1 MVKKRKYANMQKK
14 ENDMENMIVVKD
26 TEYLERCWQAETWK
40 DLAEVVTNY
49 TWIATDGN
57 LVSMKR
63 KITRTKQ
70 YLKNR
75 IITESKTKKLTGEE
89 FKERNEQIKL
99 TFVMEIDEQLGKA
112 TQLWH
117 YNKKADAAGLSD
129 KERMEYYVDKAIKK
143 AEKYFKLF
151 Q

>member
-1 MVKKRKYANMQKK
+1 MQICKKD
-14 ENDMENMIVVKD
+14 NDMKNMIVVED
-26 TEYLERCWQAETWK
+26 TEYLERCWTAENWK
-40 DLAEVVTNY
+40 ELAEVITNY
-49 TWIATDGN
+49 TWIASDGN

-75 IITESKTKKLTGEE
+75 ILTESKIRKITGEDFE
-89 FKERNEQIKL
+89 KRNEQIKL
-99 TFVMEIDEQLGKA
+99 TFVIEIDEQLGKA

-117 YNKKADAAGLSD
+117 YNKKADAAGISD
-129 KERMEYYVDKAIKK
+129 KERMEYFVDKAGKK

>member
-1 MVKKRKYANMQKK
+1 
-14 ENDMENMIVVKD
+14 MENMIVVKD
-26 TEYLERCWQAETWK
+26 TEYLERCWQAPTWK
-40 DLAEVVTNY
+40 ELAEVVTNY
-49 TWIATDGN
+49 TWIASDGN

-63 KITRTKQ
+63 KITRTKR

-75 IITESKTKKLTGEE
+75 ILTESKIRKLAGEKFKKR
-89 FKERNEQIKL
+89 KEQIKL
-99 TFVMEIDEQLGKA
+99 TFVMEIDEQLGTA

-117 YNKKADAAGLSD
+117 YNKKADAAGIPD
-129 KERMEYYVDKAIKK
+129 KERMEHFVNKAIKK

>member
-1 MVKKRKYANMQKK
+1 MQKK
-14 ENDMENMIVVKD
+14 DNDMENMIVIKD

-40 DLAEVVTNY
+40 ELAEVITNY
-49 TWIATDGN
+49 TWIASDGN

-75 IITESKTKKLTGEE
+75 IQTESKIRRLTGEE
-89 FKERNEQIKL
+89 FKKRNEQIKL

-112 TQLWH
+112 AQLWH
-117 YNKKADAAGLSD
+117 YNKKADAAGISD
-129 KERMEYYVDKAIKK
+129 KERMEYFVNKASKK

>member
-1 MVKKRKYANMQKK
+1 MQTYKK
-14 ENDMENMIVVKD
+14 EKEMENMIVVKD
-26 TEYLERCWQAETWK
+26 TEYLERCWQAENWK
-40 DLAEVVTNY
+40 DLAEVITNY

-75 IITESKTKKLTGEE
+75 IQTESKIRRLTGEE
-89 FKERNEQIKL
+89 FKKRNEQIKL

-112 TQLWH
+112 AQLWH
-117 YNKKADAAGLSD
+117 YNKKADAAGISD
-129 KERMEYYVDKAIKK
+129 KERMEYFVNKASKK

>member
-1 MVKKRKYANMQKK
+1 
-14 ENDMENMIVVKD
+14 MENMIVVED
-26 TEYLERCWQAETWK
+26 MEYLERCWQAETWE
-40 DLAEVVTNY
+40 DLAVVITNY

-57 LVSMKR
+57 VVSMKR

-75 IITESKTKKLTGEE
+75 ILTEGKIKGLTGGD
-89 FKERNEQIKL
+89 FKERKEQIKL

-117 YNKKADAAGLSD
+117 YNKKADAAGISD
-129 KERMEYYVDKAIKK
+129 KERMEYFVDKAIKK

-151 Q
+151 QEKC

>member
-1 MVKKRKYANMQKK
+1 
-14 ENDMENMIVVKD
+14 MENMIVIKD

-40 DLAEVVTNY
+40 DLASVITSY

-75 IITESKTKKLTGEE
+75 ILTESKTRKLTGED
-89 FKERNEQIKL
+89 FKKLKEQIKL

-112 TQLWH
+112 TRRNTEKRLKR
-117 YNKKADAAGLSD
+117 N
-129 KERMEYYVDKAIKK
+129 RMPTN
-143 AEKYFKLF
+143 
-151 Q
+151 

>member
-1 MVKKRKYANMQKK
+1 MK
-14 ENDMENMIVVKD
+14 NMIVVED
-26 TEYLERCWQAETWK
+26 TEYLERCWQAENWK
-40 DLAEVVTNY
+40 DLAEVIMSY

-75 IITESKTKKLTGEE
+75 ILTERKTRKLTGED
-89 FKERNEQIKL
+89 FKELKEQIKL
-99 TFVMEIDEQLGKA
+99 TFVVEIDEQLGKA

-117 YNKKADAAGLSD
+117 YNKKADAAGISD
-129 KERMEYYVDKAIKK
+129 KERMEYFVNKASKK

>member
-1 MVKKRKYANMQKK
+1 MKIYKYAKK
-14 ENDMENMIVVKD
+14 DNDMENMIVIKD
-26 TEYLERCWQAETWK
+26 TEYLERCWQAEDWK
-40 DLAEVVTNY
+40 ELAEVITNY
-49 TWIATDGN
+49 TWIASDGN

-75 IITESKTKKLTGEE
+75 ILTESKTRQLTGEE
-89 FKERNEQIKL
+89 FEKRKEQIKL

-112 TQLWH
+112 AQLWH
-117 YNKKADAAGLSD
+117 YNKKADAAGISD
-129 KERMEYYVDKAIKK
+129 KERMEYFVDKASKK

>member
-1 MVKKRKYANMQKK
+1 MGNMK
-14 ENDMENMIVVKD
+14 IVKD
-26 TEYLERCWQAETWK
+26 TEYLERCWQVETWK
-40 DLAEVVTNY
+40 ELAGVITNY

-75 IITESKTKKLTGEE
+75 IVTESKVRKLAGEDFE
-89 FKERNEQIKL
+89 KRNEQIKL

-117 YNKKADAAGLSD
+117 YNKKADAAGISD
-129 KERMEYYVDKAIKK
+129 KERMEHFVDKASKK

>member
-1 MVKKRKYANMQKK
+1 MKIYKYAKK
-14 ENDMENMIVVKD
+14 DNDMENMIVVED
-26 TEYLERCWQAETWK
+26 TEYLERCWKAPTWK
-40 DLAEVVTNY
+40 ELAGVITNY

-57 LVSMKR
+57 VVSMKR

-75 IITESKTKKLTGEE
+75 ILTESKIRKLTGEK
-89 FKERNEQIKL
+89 FKKRKEQVKL

-112 TQLWH
+112 AQLWH
-117 YNKKADAAGLSD
+117 YNKKADAAGISD
-129 KERMEYYVDKAIKK
+129 KERMEYFVDKASKK

>member
-1 MVKKRKYANMQKK
+1 MNK
-14 ENDMENMIVVKD
+14 MIVVED
-26 TEYLERCWQAETWK
+26 NEYLERCWQAETWK
-40 DLAEVVTNY
+40 ELAEVITNY

-75 IITESKTKKLTGEE
+75 ILTESKINKLTGED
-89 FKERNEQIKL
+89 FKKRNEQIKL

-117 YNKKADAAGLSD
+117 YNKKADAAGISD
-129 KERMEYYVDKAIKK
+129 KERMEYFVDKASKK

>member
-1 MVKKRKYANMQKK
+1 
-14 ENDMENMIVVKD
+14 MENMIVIKD

-40 DLAEVVTNY
+40 ELAKVITNY
-49 TWIATDGN
+49 TWIASDGN

-75 IITESKTKKLTGEE
+75 ILTESATRKLTGED
-89 FKERNEQIKL
+89 FKKRKEQIKL

-117 YNKKADAAGLSD
+117 YNKKADAAGISD
-129 KERMEYYVDKAIKK
+129 KERMEYFVNKASKK

>member
-1 MVKKRKYANMQKK
+1 MQKDK
-14 ENDMENMIVVKD
+14 EMENMIVIKD

-40 DLAEVVTNY
+40 ELAKVITSY

-75 IITESKTKKLTGEE
+75 ILTESKIRELTGEE
-89 FKERNEQIKL
+89 FKKRNEQIKL
-99 TFVMEIDEQLGKA
+99 TFVLEIDEQLGKA

-117 YNKKADAAGLSD
+117 YNKKADAAGISD
-129 KERMEYYVDKAIKK
+129 KERMEYFVDKASKK

>member
-1 MVKKRKYANMQKK
+1 MQKG
-14 ENDMENMIVVKD
+14 ENKMDKMIVVTD
-26 TEYLERCWQAETWK
+26 EEYLERCWQVETWK
-40 DLAEVVTNY
+40 DLAEVITSY

-75 IITESKTKKLTGEE
+75 ILTERKTRKLTGEE
-89 FKERNEQIKL
+89 FKELKEQIKL
-99 TFVMEIDEQLGKA
+99 TFVIEIDEQLGKA

-117 YNKKADAAGLSD
+117 YNKKADAAGISD
-129 KERMEYYVDKAIKK
+129 KERMEYFVNKASKK

>member
-1 MVKKRKYANMQKK
+1 MKICKYAKRRKNMDK
-14 ENDMENMIVVKD
+14 MIVVTD
-26 TEYLERCWQAETWK
+26 TEYFERCWKAETWK
-40 DLAEVVTNY
+40 ELAEVITNY
-49 TWIATDGN
+49 TWIASDGN

-63 KITRTKQ
+63 KITRTKR

-75 IITESKTKKLTGEE
+75 ILAESKIRKLTGED
-89 FKERNEQIKL
+89 FKERKEQIKL

-117 YNKKADAAGLSD
+117 YNKKADEAGISD
-129 KERMEYYVDKAIKK
+129 KERMEYFVDKAIKK

>member
-1 MVKKRKYANMQKK
+1 MQICKK
-14 ENDMENMIVVKD
+14 EKEMENMIVVED
-26 TEYLERCWQAETWK
+26 TEYLERCWQAEDWK
-40 DLAEVVTNY
+40 ELAEVITNY

-57 LVSMKR
+57 LVSIKR

-75 IITESKTKKLTGEE
+75 IQTENKVRKLTGEE
-89 FKERNEQIKL
+89 FEKRNEQIKL

-117 YNKKADAAGLSD
+117 YNKKADAAGISD
-129 KERMEYYVDKAIKK
+129 KKRMEYFVNKASKK

>member
-1 MVKKRKYANMQKK
+1 MQKEK
-14 ENDMENMIVVKD
+14 SMDKMIVVED
-26 TEYLERCWQAETWK
+26 NEYLERCWQAENWK
-40 DLAEVVTNY
+40 ELAEVITNY

-75 IITESKTKKLTGEE
+75 IVTECKIRKLTGEE

-117 YNKKADAAGLSD
+117 YNKKADAAGISD
-129 KERMEYYVDKAIKK
+129 KERMEYFVNKASKK

>member
-1 MVKKRKYANMQKK
+1 
-14 ENDMENMIVVKD
+14 MEKMIVITD
-26 TEYLERCWQAETWK
+26 EEYLERCWQAETWK
-40 DLAEVVTNY
+40 DLAEVITNY

-75 IITESKTKKLTGEE
+75 ILTERKTRKLTGEG
-89 FKERNEQIKL
+89 FKELKEQIKL
-99 TFVMEIDEQLGKA
+99 TFVMEIDEQLGKS

-117 YNKKADAAGLSD
+117 YNKKADAAGISD
-129 KERMEYYVDKAIKK
+129 KERMEYFVNKASKK

>member
-1 MVKKRKYANMQKK
+1 MQKDK
-14 ENDMENMIVVKD
+14 EMENMIVVKD
-26 TEYLERCWQAETWK
+26 AEYLERCWQAEDWK
-40 DLAEVVTNY
+40 ELAEVITNY
-49 TWIATDGN
+49 TWIASDGN

-75 IITESKTKKLTGEE
+75 ILTESKIRKLTGEK
-89 FKERNEQIKL
+89 FKKRNEQIKL
-99 TFVMEIDEQLGKA
+99 TFAMEIDEQLGKA

-117 YNKKADAAGLSD
+117 YNKKADAAGISD
-129 KERMEYYVDKAIKK
+129 KERMEHFVDKARKK

>member
-1 MVKKRKYANMQKK
+1 MQICKKD
-14 ENDMENMIVVKD
+14 NDMKNMIVVED
-26 TEYLERCWQAETWK
+26 TEYLERCWQAATWK
-40 DLAEVVTNY
+40 ELAEVITNY

-75 IITESKTKKLTGEE
+75 ILTESKTKKLTGEE
-89 FKERNEQIKL
+89 FKKRKEQIKL

-117 YNKKADAAGLSD
+117 YNKKADAAGISD
-129 KERMEYYVDKAIKK
+129 KERMEYFVDKASKK

>member
-1 MVKKRKYANMQKK
+1 MQICKKD
-14 ENDMENMIVVKD
+14 NDMKNMIVVED
-26 TEYLERCWQAETWK
+26 TEYLERCWQAPTWK
-40 DLAEVVTNY
+40 ELAEVITNY

-75 IITESKTKKLTGEE
+75 ILTESKIRWLTGEG
-89 FKERNEQIKL
+89 FKKRKEQIKL

-117 YNKKADAAGLSD
+117 YNKKADAAGISD
-129 KERMEYYVDKAIKK
+129 KERMEYFVDKASKK

>member
-1 MVKKRKYANMQKK
+1 MIILK
-14 ENDMENMIVVKD
+14 EE
-26 TEYLERCWQAETWK
+26 EYLERCWQAETWK
-40 DLAEVVTNY
+40 ELSGVITNY

-57 LVSMKR
+57 SVSMQR

-75 IITESKTKKLTGEE
+75 ILTESKVRKLTGERFE
-89 FKERNEQIKL
+89 KRKEQIKL

-117 YNKKADAAGLSD
+117 YNKKADEAGIPE
-129 KERMEYYVDKAIKK
+129 KERMEYFVEKATKK

>member
-1 MVKKRKYANMQKK
+1 MQKEK
-14 ENDMENMIVVKD
+14 EMESMIVIKD
-26 TEYLERCWQAETWK
+26 TEYLERCWQVETWK
-40 DLAEVVTNY
+40 ELAEVITNY
-49 TWIATDGN
+49 TWIASDGN

-75 IITESKTKKLTGEE
+75 IQTEGKIRKLTGEE
-89 FKERNEQIKL
+89 FKKRKEQIKL

-112 TQLWH
+112 AQLWH
-117 YNKKADAAGLSD
+117 YNKKADAAGISD
-129 KERMEYYVDKAIKK
+129 KERMEYFVDKASKK

>member
-1 MVKKRKYANMQKK
+1 MQKK
-14 ENDMENMIVVKD
+14 DNDMGNMIVVKD
-26 TEYLERCWQAETWK
+26 TEYLERCWQAPTWK
-40 DLAEVVTNY
+40 ELAKVITNY
-49 TWIATDGN
+49 TWIASDGN

-75 IITESKTKKLTGEE
+75 ILTESKMQKLTGGD
-89 FKERNEQIKL
+89 FKKRKEQIKL
-99 TFVMEIDEQLGKA
+99 TFVLEIDEQLDKT
-112 TQLWH
+112 TQLWQ
-117 YNKKADAAGLSD
+117 YNKKTNAARISD
-129 KERMEYYVDKAIKK
+129 KKRMEYFVNKSSRK

>member
-1 MVKKRKYANMQKK
+1 
-14 ENDMENMIVVKD
+14 MENMIVVKD

-40 DLAEVVTNY
+40 ELAKVITNY
-49 TWIATDGN
+49 TWIATGGN
-57 LVSMKR
+57 LVSMQR

-75 IITESKTKKLTGEE
+75 ILTESKASKLTGEDFE
-89 FKERNEQIKL
+89 KRNEQIKL

-117 YNKKADAAGLSD
+117 YNKKADAAGISD
-129 KERMEYYVDKAIKK
+129 KERMEYFVDKAIKK

-151 Q
+151 QEKC

>member
-1 MVKKRKYANMQKK
+1 MNK
-14 ENDMENMIVVKD
+14 MIVVTD
-26 TEYLERCWQAETWK
+26 EEYLERCWHAETWK
-40 DLAEVVTNY
+40 ELAGVITSY

-75 IITESKTKKLTGEE
+75 IITESKTRKLTGEE
-89 FKERNEQIKL
+89 FEKRKEQIKL

-117 YNKKADAAGLSD
+117 YNKKADAAGISD
-129 KERMEYYVDKAIKK
+129 KERMEYFVDKAIKK

>member
-1 MVKKRKYANMQKK
+1 MSK
-14 ENDMENMIVVKD
+14 EMIILKD
-26 TEYLERCWQAETWK
+26 EEYLERCWQAETWK
-40 DLAEVVTNY
+40 ELAGVITNY

-57 LVSMKR
+57 LVSMQR

-75 IITESKTKKLTGEE
+75 ILTESKIRRLTGEE
-89 FKERNEQIKL
+89 FKKRKEQIKL

-117 YNKKADAAGLSD
+117 YNKKADEAGITE
-129 KERMEYYVDKAIKK
+129 KERMEYFVNKATKK

>member
-1 MVKKRKYANMQKK
+1 MQTYKK
-14 ENDMENMIVVKD
+14 EKEMENMIVVKD

-40 DLAEVVTNY
+40 ELAKVITNY

-75 IITESKTKKLTGEE
+75 ILTESKIRKLTGEK

-117 YNKKADAAGLSD
+117 YNKKADAAGISD
-129 KERMEYYVDKAIKK
+129 KERMEYFVNKASKK

>member
-1 MVKKRKYANMQKK
+1 MQTYKKQK
-14 ENDMENMIVVKD
+14 EMENMKIVKD
-26 TEYLERCWQAETWK
+26 MEYLERCWQAENWK
-40 DLAEVVTNY
+40 ELAEVIMNY
-49 TWIATDGN
+49 TWIASDGN

-75 IITESKTKKLTGEE
+75 ILTESKVRKLAGEDFE
-89 FKERNEQIKL
+89 KRNEQIKL

-117 YNKKADAAGLSD
+117 YNKKADAAGISD
-129 KERMEYYVDKAIKK
+129 KERMEYFVDKASKK

>member
-1 MVKKRKYANMQKK
+1 MQTYKK
-14 ENDMENMIVVKD
+14 EKEMENMIVVKD

-40 DLAEVVTNY
+40 ELAGVITNY
-49 TWIATDGN
+49 TWIASDGN

-75 IITESKTKKLTGEE
+75 ILTESKIRKLTGEK
-89 FKERNEQIKL
+89 FKKRNEQIKL

-112 TQLWH
+112 AQLWH
-117 YNKKADAAGLSD
+117 YNKKADAAGISD
-129 KERMEYYVDKAIKK
+129 KERMEYFVDKASKK

>member
-1 MVKKRKYANMQKK
+1 
-14 ENDMENMIVVKD
+14 MENMIVVED
-26 TEYLERCWQAETWK
+26 NEYLERCWQAETWK
-40 DLAEVVTNY
+40 ELAKVITNY

-75 IITESKTKKLTGEE
+75 ILTESKIRKLTGEK
-89 FKERNEQIKL
+89 FKKRKEQIKL

-112 TQLWH
+112 AQLWH
-117 YNKKADAAGLSD
+117 YNKKADAAGISD
-129 KERMEYYVDKAIKK
+129 KERMEYFVNKASKK

>member
-1 MVKKRKYANMQKK
+1 MVKKMKICKYAKRRKNMDK
-14 ENDMENMIVVKD
+14 MIVVKD
-26 TEYLERCWQAETWK
+26 TEYLERCWQAENWK
-40 DLAEVVTNY
+40 ELAEVITNY

-75 IITESKTKKLTGEE
+75 ILTESKIRKLAGEE
-89 FKERNEQIKL
+89 FKKRNEQIKL

-117 YNKKADAAGLSD
+117 YNKKADAAGISD
-129 KERMEYYVDKAIKK
+129 KERMEYFVDKAIKK
-143 AEKYFKLF
+143 AEKFFKLF

>member
-1 MVKKRKYANMQKK
+1 MQK

-26 TEYLERCWQAETWK
+26 TEYLERCWKAETWK
-40 DLAEVVTNY
+40 DLAEVITNY
-49 TWIATDGN
+49 TWIASDGN

-63 KITRTKQ
+63 KITRTKR
-70 YLKNR
+70 YLNNR
-75 IITESKTKKLTGEE
+75 ILTERKTSKLTGED
-89 FKERNEQIKL
+89 FKELKEQIKV

-117 YNKKADAAGLSD
+117 YNKKADAAGISD
-129 KERMEYYVDKAIKK
+129 KERMEYFVDKAIKK

>member
-1 MVKKRKYANMQKK
+1 MSK
-14 ENDMENMIVVKD
+14 EMIFLEEE
-26 TEYLERCWQAETWK
+26 EYLERCWQAETWK
-40 DLAEVVTNY
+40 ELAGVITNY

-57 LVSMKR
+57 SVSMQR

-75 IITESKTKKLTGEE
+75 ILTESKIRKLTGERFE
-89 FKERNEQIKL
+89 KRKEQIKL

-117 YNKKADAAGLSD
+117 YNKKADEAGTPE
-129 KERMEYYVDKAIKK
+129 KERMEYFVEKATKK

>member
-1 MVKKRKYANMQKK
+1 
-14 ENDMENMIVVKD
+14 MENMIVVED

-40 DLAEVVTNY
+40 ELAKVITDY

-70 YLKNR
+70 YLKTR
-75 IITESKTKKLTGEE
+75 ILTESATRKLTGEE
-89 FKERNEQIKL
+89 FKKRKEQIKL

-117 YNKKADAAGLSD
+117 YNKKADAAGISD
-129 KERMEYYVDKAIKK
+129 KERMEYFVDKASKK

>member
-1 MVKKRKYANMQKK
+1 
-14 ENDMENMIVVKD
+14 MENMIVVKD

-40 DLAEVVTNY
+40 ELAGVITGY

-75 IITESKTKKLTGEE
+75 ILTESKIKGLTGEE
-89 FKERNEQIKL
+89 FEKRKEQIKL

-117 YNKKADAAGLSD
+117 YNKKADAAGISD
-129 KERMEYYVDKAIKK
+129 KERMEYFVNKAVKK

-151 Q
+151 

>member
-1 MVKKRKYANMQKK
+1 
-14 ENDMENMIVVKD
+14 MENMIVIKD
-26 TEYLERCWQAETWK
+26 TEYLERCWQAENWK
-40 DLAEVVTNY
+40 ELAEVITNY

-75 IITESKTKKLTGEE
+75 ILTESKMQKLTGEK
-89 FKERNEQIKL
+89 FKKRNEQIKL

-117 YNKKADAAGLSD
+117 YNKKADAAGISD
-129 KERMEYYVDKAIKK
+129 KERMEYFVDKASKK